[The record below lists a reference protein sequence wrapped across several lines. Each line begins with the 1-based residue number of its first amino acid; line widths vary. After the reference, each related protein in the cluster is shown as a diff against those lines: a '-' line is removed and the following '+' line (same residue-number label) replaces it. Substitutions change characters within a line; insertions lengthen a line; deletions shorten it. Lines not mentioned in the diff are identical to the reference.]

1 MSDGRQGWKPRSPVR
16 KVLTGFLACCGL
28 VFVIGI
34 TAGCG
39 SPSSATPAAA
49 ASSLVARAPAGTP
62 SPAVTKAAT
71 AAQTVTT
78 APPTQAQTTIAA
90 ASTQAQTT
98 AAAQGTAPPTPAR
111 TTPAP
116 PSAAPASCH
125 PLSNEGTCYEPGEFC
140 RKTDHGESGV
150 AGDGKAIKCEDN
162 DGWRWEPV

>member
-1 MSDGRQGWKPRSPVR
+1 MSDWRQGWKPRRAVR

-28 VFVIGI
+28 VFVIGS

-39 SPSSATPAAA
+39 PPSSATPAAA
-49 ASSLVARAPAGTP
+49 ASSLVAGAPAGTP
-62 SPAVTKAAT
+62 PSPAVTQAAT

-78 APPTQAQTTIAA
+78 APSTQAQTPAAA

-98 AAAQGTAPPTPAR
+98 AAAQGTAPP
-111 TTPAP
+111 AP
-116 PSAAPASCH
+116 PASTAPASCY
-125 PLSNEGTCYEPGEFC
+125 PLSNKGTCYQPGEFC
-140 RKTDHGESGV
+140 RNADHGKTGV